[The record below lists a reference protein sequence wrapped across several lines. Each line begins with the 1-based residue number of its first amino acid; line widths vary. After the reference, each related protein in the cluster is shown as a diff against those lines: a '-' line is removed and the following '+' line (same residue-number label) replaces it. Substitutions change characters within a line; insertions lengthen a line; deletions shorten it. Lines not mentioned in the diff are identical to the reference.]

1 MKNYRVARRYARALL
16 EVAPRDQTEK
26 WGAELERLAQMVE
39 APELMSKLVSPELP
53 QESREQAQA
62 VRYATRSL
70 ELANAQYTGGIT
82 TYLQVITAEEIA
94 LSNQVT
100 EVQLKTRRMMAS
112 VSLIQALGG
121 GWDHSQLPTP
131 EQAGAKT
138 TKTDYTLQQ

>member
-1 MKNYRVARRYARALL
+1 VLTAFQNVEDNLAALRIL
-16 EVAPRDQTEK
+16 E
-26 WGAELERLAQMVE
+26 
-39 APELMSKLVSPELP
+39 

-121 GWDHSQLPTP
+121 GWDSSQLPSNKEVTP
-131 EQAGAKT
+131 QKV
-138 TKTDYTLQQ
+138 TKPTAP